1 MPYLPPARGRAR
13 KACRRISRS
22 TRCRPHSTPSA
33 SRSRQTR
40 RALGRV
46 RRSVISHYHL
56 LLSRSL
62 QQWSLRCI
70 ASLRLTAAWYESG
83 SRGTSGD
90 TSSRIGTS
98 HAGATGVAG
107 RRLPDIRDLVRPLS
121 PIPSQQSCCPYRRQR
136 RFSQISVG
144 KWVRQRSSNANKK
157 SGQRHPMDNESS
169 ERADTIR
176 LSNADMI
183 LLDAAP
189 MISNRCD
196 G

>member
-1 MPYLPPARGRAR
+1 MPKSESSSDLDRSRLGGHVRIDAESLRRMPYLPPARGRAR

-107 RRLPDIRDLVRPLS
+107 RRLPDIRNLGPVENQDSTRGLVVIQALD
-121 PIPSQQSCCPYRRQR
+121 
-136 RFSQISVG
+136 G
-144 KWVRQRSSNANKK
+144 
-157 SGQRHPMDNESS
+157 
-169 ERADTIR
+169 TIR
-176 LSNADMI
+176 TDRRPMGEDGAALS
-183 LLDAAP
+183 
-189 MISNRCD
+189 